1 MTSKTP
7 AAAKK
12 VSVSAT
18 EMTELVL
25 PNDTNNLGTILG
37 GKVMHLMDI
46 ACAIAARRHTGT
58 SVVTAEVDSLS
69 FLSPIRAGEL
79 IVLKAEV
86 NRAFHTSLEVGVKVF
101 AENPG
106 TGERR
111 HTASA
116 YFTFVA
122 LDAKGQP
129 TSVPCLIPETEN
141 EKRRYEEAARRRE
154 ARLRR

>member
-1 MTSKTP
+1 LKGPIESKPVTD
-7 AAAKK
+7 
-12 VSVSAT
+12 SIT

-37 GKVMHLMDI
+37 GKVMHLMDV
-46 ACAIAARRHTGT
+46 ACAIAARRHTGGT
-58 SVVTAEVDSLS
+58 VVTAEVDSLS

-79 IVLKAEV
+79 VVLKASV

-101 AENPG
+101 AEDMRRN
-106 TGERR
+106 ERR

-122 LDAKGQP
+122 LENIGKP
-129 TSVPCLIPETEN
+129 VTIPCVIPETPD

-154 ARLRR
+154 ARLKR